1 MTTLSRVMTSTA
13 VLGLFALAMPGRFL
27 AQAPTPAHR
36 AALGAGPAEFA
47 AAFGAP
53 VQDLGVAKFYL
64 RCPGAESPGKWG
76 VTFKNGRATGIERSA
91 CTGESLDEAAVAAEA
106 PAVMPAD
113 AKPVR
118 DFFTTD
124 GRRAHEFRSASLGQ
138 LFPASD
144 FVTCD
149 EKGKTELVAAG
160 TLSYARARDGKTWML
175 AMGKCF

>member
-1 MTTLSRVMTSTA
+1 MKTASTSI
-13 VLGLFALAMPGRFL
+13 VMPGLLAVVLSGGLL
-27 AQAPTPAHR
+27 AQAQAHG
-36 AALGAGPAEFA
+36 ATLGAGPAAFA

-64 RCPGAESPGKWG
+64 RCAGAQSPGKWG
-76 VTFKNGRATGIERSA
+76 VTFKGGRATGIERSA
-91 CTGESLDEAAVAAEA
+91 CAGEILDEDAVAAEA

-118 DFFTTD
+118 EFRTTD
-124 GRRAHEFRSASLGQ
+124 GRRAHEFRSVSLGQ

-160 TLSYARARDGKTWML
+160 TLSYARAKDGKTWML